1 MIDYVFSLPSPD
13 RQVMYLSAFII
24 AAFLRRMGRHGDTLP
39 ILYILTA
46 FMMSDE
52 IYFAA
57 LTVWLLVIG
66 LFDAMFTLI
75 TGNEE

>member
-1 MIDYVFSLPSPD
+1 MIESVFSLPSPD
-13 RQVMYLSAFII
+13 RQALYLSAFII
-24 AAFLRRMGRHGDTLP
+24 AAFLRRLGRHGDILP
-39 ILYILTA
+39 ILYLLTA

-57 LTVWLLVIG
+57 LTVWLLTIW
-66 LFDAMFTLI
+66 LFDAVFTLI